1 MSRAKAK
8 LAKIHDLQNRLGDIT
23 LTKKDCDKI
32 AHALENTYPFE
43 EIKDLYYYFKK
54 LGYEHLI
61 KNRGLWRI

>member
-23 LTKKDCDKI
+23 LAKKDCDKI
-32 AHALENTYPFE
+32 AHALKNTYSFE

-54 LGYEHLI
+54 LGY
-61 KNRGLWRI
+61 KQ

>member
-1 MSRAKAK
+1 MSRNKAK
-8 LAKIHDLQNRLGDIT
+8 LAKIHDLQNRLADII

-32 AHALENTYPFE
+32 ANALENTYPFE